1 MPVVGT
7 FDAILLDAM
16 CDRRKT
22 VHYTEN
28 SYIVQEMDPIDVL
41 LFIKRGRLISMST
54 YDGSGIFFNR
64 IHHKAGDFCGKELL
78 PWGLESQSSSF
89 QPISTRIVMTL
100 TEVEAYVL
108 TAHDL

>member
-1 MPVVGT
+1 MVGT
-7 FDAILLDAM
+7 FDAKLLDAM
-16 CDRRKT
+16 CDRLKT

-28 SYIVQEMDPIDVL
+28 SYIVQEGDPIDVL
-41 LFIKRGRLISMST
+41 LFIKRGRLISIST
-54 YDGSGIFFNR
+54 YDGSGMFFNR

-108 TAHDL
+108 TAHA